1 MRYFRVMKIYISF
14 LFICLSFSSSAQ
26 ELFGAA
32 GVSGSSNFSLG
43 EFSVSTLS
51 NTDNIITQGFQ
62 QTRLSAISIESTDL
76 VSDLILFPNPSS
88 EYVRLRWGA
97 NIESCT
103 LIISDMFGRIISSGS
118 YQRDENY
125 YVGDLAGGEYFFR
138 AVFNELDF
146 KSFKV
151 TIVK

>member
-1 MRYFRVMKIYISF
+1 MKTCILVI
-14 LFICLSFSSSAQ
+14 FIFLSFFSSAQ
-26 ELFGAA
+26 ELLGSAGA
-32 GVSGSSNFSLG
+32 SGTANFSLG

-51 NTDNIITQGFQ
+51 NSSNHITQGFQ
-62 QTRLSAISIESTDL
+62 QTKLSAVSIESTNL
-76 VSDLILFPNPSS
+76 VSDLILFPNPTN
-88 EYVRLRWGA
+88 EYVKLRWGV

-103 LIISDMFGRIISSGS
+103 LIISDMFGRIIRSSS
-118 YQRDENY
+118 YQRGENY

>member
-1 MRYFRVMKIYISF
+1 MKINLFFF
-14 LFICLSFSSSAQ
+14 LICLSFSSSAQ
-26 ELFGAA
+26 ELLGSA

-51 NTDNIITQGFQ
+51 NSSNHITQGFQ
-62 QTRLSAISIESTDL
+62 QTKLSAVSIESTNL
-76 VSDLILFPNPSS
+76 VSDLILFPNPTN
-88 EYVRLRWGA
+88 EYVKLRWGV

-103 LIISDMFGRIISSGS
+103 LIISDMFGKVIRNSPYKRG
-118 YQRDENY
+118 ENY
-125 YVGDLAGGEYFFR
+125 YVGDLAGGEYFLR

>member
-1 MRYFRVMKIYISF
+1 MKKIS
-14 LFICLSFSSSAQ
+14 LLLILSLCLSVTSFAQ
-26 ELFGAA
+26 ELLGSA
-32 GVSGSSNFSLG
+32 GVSGAANFSLG

-51 NTDNIITQGFQ
+51 DSSSYITQGFQ
-62 QTRLSAISIESTDL
+62 QTKLSAVSIESTDL
-76 VSDLILFPNPSS
+76 VSDLILFPNPTN
-88 EYVRLRWGA
+88 EYVKLRWGV

-103 LIISDMFGRIISSGS
+103 LIISDMFGRIIRRSS
-118 YQRDENY
+118 YQRGENY

>member
-1 MRYFRVMKIYISF
+1 MKSHLTL
-14 LFICLSFSSSAQ
+14 LFICFSFFSSAQ
-26 ELFGAA
+26 ELLGSA

-43 EFSVSTLS
+43 EFSVNTLFDPS
-51 NTDNIITQGFQ
+51 NYITQGFQ
-62 QTRLSAISIESTDL
+62 QTKLSAVSIESTEL
-76 VSDLILFPNPSS
+76 LSDLILFPNPTN
-88 EYVRLRWGA
+88 EYVKLRWGV

-103 LIISDMFGRIISSGS
+103 LIISDMFGRIIRSSS
-118 YQRDENY
+118 YQRGENY

>member
-1 MRYFRVMKIYISF
+1 MKKTFCVF
-14 LFICLSFSSSAQ
+14 LLGFSLCSSAQ
-26 ELFGAA
+26 ELLGSA

-43 EFSVSTLS
+43 EFSVNTLS
-51 NTDNIITQGFQ
+51 DSSNYITQGFQ
-62 QTRLSAISIESTDL
+62 QTKLSAVSIESTDL
-76 VSDLILFPNPSS
+76 VSDLILFPNPTN
-88 EYVRLRWGA
+88 EYIKLQWGV

-103 LIISDMFGRIISSGS
+103 LIISDMFGKVIRNSPYKRG
-118 YQRDENY
+118 ENY
-125 YVGDLAGGEYFFR
+125 YVGDLAGGEYFLR